1 MTTSK
6 TAPKPAA
13 VAEAEKRSSIPKRP
27 VIQHT
32 ALFRAELQAALN
44 VANNEMVQAD
54 SALSSAADERD
65 MAVALANQKFEAI
78 RAGLDAERADILLKT
93 AGIEAALKATEPAA
107 ETAPANVVAM
117 AAE

>member
-1 MTTSK
+1 MTNRK
-6 TAPKPAA
+6 TTTMPAA
-13 VAEAEKRSSIPKRP
+13 VVAAEKRSSIPKRP

-44 VANNEMVQAD
+44 IVNNEMVQAD

-65 MAVALANQKFEAI
+65 MAISLANQKFDAI
-78 RAGLDAERADILLKT
+78 RAGLDAERNDILLKT

-107 ETAPANVVAM
+107 EPSNIVAM